1 MGGRVKVLVTGAS
14 GLVGS
19 ALVPAL
25 EGEGHEVIRL
35 VRTRPSGNQE
45 IGWDPAAGTLDTAA
59 LEAARPD
66 AVIHL
71 AGENVS
77 AAKWSPEQKARI
89 NESRTRST
97 ALLAGALAEL
107 EHPPATFL
115 CASAIGYYGSR
126 GDEQLTEDSRP
137 GTGFLA
143 EVCRAWESAT
153 LPAQQCGIRV
163 VNLRIGIVLTPRGGA
178 LEKLLPPF
186 RLGFGGPFGSGKQ
199 WMSWIALDDLVG
211 AILHALRSSALHG
224 PVNLVGPNPV
234 PNAEFART
242 LGKVL
247 SRPAFLPAPAF
258 MLKLM
263 LGGERAEELLLVSQ
277 RIEPRRLEKTG
288 FRFAYPE
295 LEAALRHVLE
305 R

>member
-1 MGGRVKVLVTGAS
+1 MKVLVSGAR

-25 EGEGHEVIRL
+25 EREGHQVLRL
-35 VRTRPSGNQE
+35 VRTAPAGDLE

-71 AGENVS
+71 AGESVS
-77 AAKWSPEQKARI
+77 TGPWTPELKARI
-89 NESRTRST
+89 KDSRVRGT
-97 ALLAGALAEL
+97 ALLAEALAEL

-126 GDEQLTEDSRP
+126 GDEVLTEDSRP
-137 GTGFLA
+137 GIGFLA
-143 EVCRAWESAT
+143 EVCRAWERAS
-153 LPAQQCGIRV
+153 LPASQRGIRV
-163 VNLRIGIVLTPRGGA
+163 ANLRIGIVLAPKGGA

-211 AILHALRSSALHG
+211 AILHALQCHALQG
-224 PVNLVGPNPV
+224 PVNLVGPSPV
-234 PNAEFART
+234 QNAEFART

-247 SRPAFLPAPAF
+247 SRPAIFPAPAF
-258 MLKLM
+258 VLKLM
-263 LGGERAEELLLVSQ
+263 LGSERAEELLLASQ